1 MNSIEKI
8 DVNFKTDIIKA
19 DDIAFYDC
27 LSAPFEIRGLYKP
40 QELKRFLRLPP
51 QFETDERVN
60 DGIHRLMFYTAGG
73 RVRFVTNS
81 PYIAIST
88 DVVYEGLMPQMAASG
103 HYGFDLYAAD
113 INNRTSNVYKKTFS
127 PNGLTEENGKYD
139 GFYEFS
145 DTNLREITINFP
157 LYCGVK
163 SLYIGLSENAKIE
176 KPQPYTIE
184 KPIFFYGSSVTQG
197 GCASRPGMTYTAI
210 LSRWL
215 DSDYINL
222 GCSGSDRGEEALAQ
236 YISNV
241 QMSAFIFAYGYNAPS
256 VWHYEKTYYPFY
268 KIIRDKNPKLPIF
281 MMSSP
286 VCLDIKNEKDIY
298 IQKREVVLKAYE
310 RARSEGDRNI
320 YFIDGFTL
328 LQSSDA
334 TVDTTHPSD
343 LGFYNMAEE
352 IYPILKNV
360 LSKGEIY
367 NENIR

>member
-1 MNSIEKI
+1 MSNIEKI
-8 DVNFKTDIIKA
+8 DVNFKKDVIKA
-19 DDIAFYDC
+19 DDVAFYNC
-27 LSAPFEIRGLYKP
+27 LSEPFEIRGLYKP
-40 QELKRFLRLPP
+40 QETKQFLRLPP
-51 QFETDERVN
+51 EFEKKECVN

-81 PYIAIST
+81 PYIAISA
-88 DVVYEGLMPQMAASG
+88 DVAYEGLMPQMAASG

-113 INNRTSNVYKKTFS
+113 VNDRKNAVYKKTFAPS
-127 PNGLTEENGKYD
+127 GLTEENGSFE

-145 DTNLREITINFP
+145 DTKLREITINFP
-157 LYCGVK
+157 LYSGVK
-163 SLYIGLSENAKIE
+163 SLYIGLSENCRIE
-176 KPQPYTIE
+176 KAQPYTIE
-184 KPIFFYGSSVTQG
+184 KPLFFYGSSVTQG
-197 GCASRPGMTYTAI
+197 GCASRPGMTYTSI
-210 LSRWL
+210 LSRLL
-215 DSDYINL
+215 DCDYINL

-256 VWHYEKTYYPFY
+256 VGHYEKTYYPFY

-334 TVDTTHPSD
+334 TVDSTHPSD

-352 IYPILKNV
+352 IYPILKQ
-360 LSKGEIY
+360 K
-367 NENIR
+367 NIL